1 MENINRLRREYEL
14 LNNLCKLRNENHSS
28 DLCNEISRTND
39 ELLKIVG
46 DLLSN
51 ELNQCTCDGIYEGCS
66 SLLCKSHSKSNS
78 ESNYIDASKSSV
90 EDNLEDDMIYDDR
103 FYVTIPQIP
112 YLKSYMFRSLSEFN
126 NNCFIEMYEFGKN
139 DFILPLALE
148 NLIDNGISFDIQ
160 IRKGGCGYTE
170 IWKGVKLSRVHR
182 QELRRREIGC
192 SSNPTV
198 LYIEGEF
205 ESKEYIENVD

>member
-1 MENINRLRREYEL
+1 MKNINRLRREYDL
-14 LNNLCKLRNENHSS
+14 LNNLCELRNDNHSIE
-28 DLCNEISRTND
+28 LCNEISRTTD
-39 ELLKIVG
+39 ELLKVVG

-51 ELNQCTCDGIYEGCS
+51 EFHQCSCDGINEGCS
-66 SLLCKSHSKSNS
+66 SLLCKSHCQDTNVL
-78 ESNYIDASKSSV
+78 NSSV
-90 EDNLEDDMIYDDR
+90 EDKLEDDMIYDDR

-126 NNCFIEMYEFGKN
+126 KNCYIEMYEFGKN